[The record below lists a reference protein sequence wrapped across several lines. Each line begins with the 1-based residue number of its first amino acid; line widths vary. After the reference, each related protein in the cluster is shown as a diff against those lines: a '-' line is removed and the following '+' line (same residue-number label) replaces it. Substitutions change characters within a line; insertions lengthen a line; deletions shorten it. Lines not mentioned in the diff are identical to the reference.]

1 MNAALDSAVLPRSLQ
16 IETGIAAA
24 NAEFVALRRDL
35 HQHPE
40 LAFAEHRTA
49 GKVAALLQQWGY
61 QVTTGIAGTGV
72 VGSLRR
78 GSSERSLGLR
88 ADMDALPIQEA
99 TGLPY
104 ASQNP
109 GVMHACGHDGHTAIL
124 LAAARFLALYGQ
136 FDGTLQL
143 IFQPAEETGSG
154 ARRMLEEGLFE
165 RFPCDAV
172 FGLHN
177 WPGVSCGH
185 IGCIEGPAMASVDQ
199 AHITVHGK
207 GGHGAEPHNT
217 VDPVL
222 VSAHVI
228 TALQSVVSR
237 NVDPL
242 DMGVLTVGSIH
253 GGHASNVIPDR
264 VELKLTA
271 RTFRPEVR
279 SLLQQRVPALVE
291 AQAASFG
298 ARAEVD
304 YRLGFPPVCNHPAE
318 TALAREVAQDTL
330 GAARVEEAFRPR
342 RAQRGLCLHVAGTTG
357 QFRVFRQWRQRR
369 PAQPALRLQRRHP
382 AAGRQLLGGPGRALP
397 AAATGGHITSDSQT
411 HIAMDRAHA

>member
-1 MNAALDSAVLPRSLQ
+1 MNAALNSAVLPRSLQ
-16 IETGIAAA
+16 IEAGIAAA

-78 GSSERSLGLR
+78 GNSERALGLR
-88 ADMDALPIQEA
+88 ADMDALPIHEA

-124 LAAARFLALYGQ
+124 LAAARFLALHGQ

-199 AHITVHGK
+199 AHITLHGK

-242 DMGVLTVGSIH
+242 DMGVVTVGSIH
-253 GGHASNVIPDR
+253 GGHASNVIPDS

-318 TALAREVAQDTL
+318 TALAREVAQATL
-330 GAARVEEAFRPR
+330 GEARVEDAFRPR
-342 RAQRGLCLHVAGTTG
+342 TASEDFAFMLQARPGSFVFFGNGDSAGLHNPRYDFNDAILPLAASYWVALAE
-357 QFRVFRQWRQRR
+357 RYL
-369 PAQPALRLQRRHP
+369 PLQPA
-382 AAGRQLLGGPGRALP
+382 
-397 AAATGGHITSDSQT
+397 AT
-411 HIAMDRAHA
+411 